1 MPSNTRHHSYVRAEL
16 EIVKMPRDSL
26 AYPSLIPSCKDLDKV
41 YRQIRK
47 LLNYDHIRRRE
58 KVLKIVKKNINVVNQ
73 RPKSSACIWTRITE
87 ASFGKECE
95 LSVDLSSVAEKCIT
109 FESNY
114 EPCEGKEG
122 LFVNVVV

>member
-47 LLNYDHIRRRE
+47 LLNYDQYQ
-58 KVLKIVKKNINVVNQ
+58 KKGEGSANSERNIDDVNQ
-73 RPKSSACIWTRITE
+73 RPKSSACTWTRITE
-87 ASFGKECE
+87 ASFGKDCE
-95 LSVDLSSVAEKCIT
+95 LSVDL
-109 FESNY
+109 
-114 EPCEGKEG
+114 
-122 LFVNVVV
+122 

>member
-47 LLNYDHIRRRE
+47 LLNYDQYQ
-58 KVLKIVKKNINVVNQ
+58 KKGEGSANSERNIDDVNQ
-73 RPKSSACIWTRITE
+73 RPKSSACTWTRITE
-87 ASFGKECE
+87 ASFGKE
-95 LSVDLSSVAEKCIT
+95 S
-109 FESNY
+109 
-114 EPCEGKEG
+114 
-122 LFVNVVV
+122 